1 MMTMH
6 KSVLPAL
13 LAVLLLCASCGDGEG
28 TVSTDAV
35 TEPTAGTT
43 AAETKDP
50 FYETDLA
57 VRDFGGADFMIAY
70 NNCPNI
76 HGSVIPDSETGDV
89 LNDALYRR
97 NRTIEETYNVDLVQ
111 YDYNDD
117 ESTVRNA
124 VTAGD
129 DTYDLVML
137 RCPQALTWWKEG
149 LLIPFDDVPNLNP
162 EKGYWDQ
169 NINKSLSIG
178 GMQYIAEGAFNLDIY
193 DLTFCLL
200 FNKTLASRFDLGDLY
215 ASVKEGT
222 WTYDQM
228 LSGMQ
233 TVSADINGDGTQDE
247 TDRWGYT
254 SHPKMVA
261 PGFWIGGGVTSI
273 AKDADDVPHIS
284 MTDARFVDV
293 FDAYM
298 ALIHD
303 SGAAY
308 LTEGDKL
315 DIPSECRIIF
325 EEDRALFIDMSFFFI
340 ESMRG
345 MDTDF
350 GIIPYPKFDEAQE
363 EYGTRVCYY
372 FPVVVPTT
380 NTDLDTTGYLLE
392 ILNYRSYHDVIPTYY
407 DICLKAKGARDEA
420 SAEML
425 DLIFSSRVIDI
436 GDSTLCDVIRDDFMF
451 KLMKNGN
458 RDLISTVEKQT
469 KKINKRLEALIQ

>member
-13 LAVLLLCASCGDGEG
+13 LAVLLCASCGDGEG

-57 VRDFGGADFMIAY
+57 VRDFGGAEFMIAY

-97 NRTIEETYNVDLVQ
+97 NRTIEETYHVNLVQ
-111 YDYNDD
+111 YDYNDT
-117 ESTVRNA
+117 EGTVRTS
-124 VTAGD
+124 VMAGD
-129 DTYDLVML
+129 DAYDLVML
-137 RCPQALTWWKEG
+137 RCPHALTWWKEG
-149 LLIPFDDVPNLNP
+149 LLVPFDDVPNLNL

-169 NINKSLSIG
+169 NINDALSLG
-178 GMQYIAEGAFNLDIY
+178 GVQYIAEGAFNLDIY

-200 FNKTLASRFDLGDLY
+200 FNKTLAAQFDLGDLY
-215 ASVKEGT
+215 ASVKDGT
-222 WTYDQM
+222 WTYDRM
-228 LSGMQ
+228 LAGMQ
-233 TVSADINGDGTQDE
+233 TVSADINGDGTKDE
-247 TDRWGYT
+247 QDRWGYT

-273 AKDADDVPHIS
+273 AKDADDVPYIG
-284 MTDARFVDV
+284 MTDERFVNV

-298 ALIHD
+298 KIAHD
-303 SGAAY
+303 SNAAY
-308 LTEGDKL
+308 LTEGDQL
-315 DIPSECRIIF
+315 DIPTECRIIF

-340 ESMRG
+340 ESMRS

-350 GIIPYPKFDEAQE
+350 GIIPYPKYDEAQE
-363 EYGTRVCYY
+363 AYGTRVCYY

-380 NTDLDTTGYLLE
+380 NTNLDMTGYLLE

-407 DICLKAKGARDEA
+407 DICLKGKGARDEA

-425 DLIFSSRVIDI
+425 DLIFSSRVTDI
-436 GDSTLCDVIRDDFMF
+436 GDSTLCDVIRDNFMY
-451 KLMKNGN
+451 KMMVNGK
-458 RDLISTVEKQT
+458 RDLVSTVEKNV
-469 KKINKRLEALIQ
+469 KNINKRLDTLVQ